1 MPQQQTIEVSAAA
14 ATPVGAD
21 GSCHR
26 VLYLAHLRDL
36 LARGCDAV
44 VLFGTT
50 GEGPAFGVA
59 ERRAVLEAVLEAGL
73 PPERLVVAAMSA
85 APADIH
91 ELCRHAVACGV
102 ERLLV
107 MPPFFF
113 RGAARPAGLE
123 RFYGNLVESLGSA
136 DIRLLLYHFPE
147 MSGAVIT
154 AELALGLRRRFGP
167 IIDGLKDSTGQLD
180 QTLALIRALPE
191 LRVLVGTEVHLPDAI
206 AAGGAGTICGLAN
219 AVPELVRALTEAK
232 DPKAIQA
239 LVARMAALEALFGDV
254 PFVVALKA
262 LLASETDEHDWVRP
276 LSPLDAMDAAAAGRL
291 RSALRVWRSDAAGSP

>member
-1 MPQQQTIEVSAAA
+1 MKQQQTIEVSAAA
-14 ATPVGAD
+14 ATPVAAD

-26 VLYLAHLRDL
+26 ALYLAHLRDL

-50 GEGPAFGVA
+50 GEGPAFSVA
-59 ERRAVLEAVLEAGL
+59 ERRAVLDDVLSAGL
-73 PPERLVVAAMSA
+73 PPERLVMAAMSA

-102 ERLLV
+102 VRLLV

-123 RFYGNLVESLGSA
+123 RFYADLVERLGTA
-136 DIRLLLYHFPE
+136 DLRLLLYHFPE
-147 MSGAVIT
+147 MSGAVLT
-154 AELALGLRRRFGP
+154 AELVQDLRRRFGP
-167 IIDGLKDSTGQLD
+167 VIDGLKDSTGALD
-180 QTLALIRALPE
+180 QTLGLIRALPE
-191 LRVLVGTEVHLPDAI
+191 LRVLVGTEVHLPAAI

-219 AVPELVRALTEAK
+219 VVPELVRALTEAE
-232 DPKAIQA
+232 DPEAIQA
-239 LVARMAALEALFGDV
+239 LVSRMDGLEALFGDV

-262 LLASETDEHDWVRP
+262 MLASETGAAVWARP
-276 LSPLDAMDAAAAGRL
+276 LPPLESMDAAEADRL
-291 RSALRVWRSDAAGSP
+291 KRALRARRSDAAGSP